1 MCNSSNNGSDDK
13 LQATSREAETENEEN
28 EVNSVTSKES
38 SLDDGLQIALQKADT
53 ENEENEVSF
62 VISKEN
68 SSDIESKISA
78 ENSRIN
84 RELLIPELVAN
95 EKQKR
100 DLKKFLLIG
109 VIVFISVQILMM
121 SVFICLLVYSV
132 TIGSNRL
139 TNIDK
144 ELCKSLIDFMKFFVS
159 ATLCEFIAMLFFIVK
174 YVFDKS
180 IFELIKLFKSD
191 DINLNNETQNT
202 VNPNLN
208 FNDEDNSK
216 SA

>member
-1 MCNSSNNGSDDK
+1 MCNSSNTGLDDK
-13 LQATSREAETENEEN
+13 LQVALREADIENEEN
-28 EVNSVTSKES
+28 EGISVTSVES
-38 SLDDGLQIALQKADT
+38 P
-53 ENEENEVSF
+53 
-62 VISKEN
+62 
-68 SSDIESKISA
+68 SDIESKISA

-100 DLKKFLLIG
+100 NLKMFLLIG
-109 VIVFISVQILMM
+109 VIVFIAAQITVM
-121 SVFICLLVYSV
+121 SVYIGQLVYSV
-132 TIGSNRL
+132 TIGSNKL

-144 ELCKSLIDFMKFFVS
+144 ELCKSLIGFMKFFVS

-191 DINLNNETQNT
+191 ETNKSGETNLNNELKYT
-202 VNPNLN
+202 VDNGLN
-208 FNDEDNSK
+208 YNDEDNSK